1 MNKEHL
7 FPQWLIIRT
16 GTQHTGIK
24 WMGRRGVSALA
35 ATFPLCEECN
45 TAFARNLES
54 PTSRLFQD
62 IEQGQGLSDEEAEL
76 LVRWMW
82 KIKGL
87 DWIAAHPDGHY
98 SSKYTLRE
106 RVLLP
111 IDEIRGRLVL
121 ALALV
126 AGQHPDSTDLPMGV
140 DAATKHDAIFVSG
153 VFSEIA
159 MMVVLDQFEAM
170 IPGQFGRYRLAQTRS
185 PLHAGK
191 LFHPPRSFRDDV
203 EAVGVTYLAS
213 VLLSNAHDQLA
224 LDLQGAG

>member
-7 FPQWLIIRT
+7 FPRWLILRT
-16 GTQHTGIK
+16 ATQQTGIR
-24 WMGRRGVSALA
+24 WGERRGVAPLA
-35 ATFPLCEECN
+35 ATLPLCEECN
-45 TAFARNLES
+45 TAFGRDLEA
-54 PTSRLFQD
+54 PTSRLFED
-62 IEQGQGLSDEEAEL
+62 IEQDQGLSDEEAEL

-98 SSKYTLRE
+98 SLKYTLRE

-121 ALALV
+121 AVALV

-140 DAATKHDAIFVSG
+140 DAVTKHDAIFVSG
-153 VFSEIA
+153 VFSRIA

-170 IPGQFGRYRLAQTRS
+170 IPEQFGRYRLAQKRS

-191 LFHPPRSFRDDV
+191 FFHPPCSFHDDV

-213 VLLSNAHDQLA
+213 ASLSNAHDRFA
-224 LDLQGAG
+224 LQFQGGG